1 MERFNIRCPD
11 HYPMKCNLSPADKD
25 YLLTSEKYKAF
36 FIFQYKNQ
44 DKWLRPTMESY
55 FSNRTWRLFNAEEE
69 AGTGTK
75 FCNICRFALASDFG
89 VVSLTPLNYN
99 VFQEVGLM
107 EGLQKPLLY
116 ILNPERLK
124 NNNNKLPFDI
134 DDQIYIEHKDKETLI
149 SGLDKKISLILDK
162 IQLLSGSESEKRKYI
177 KNKLNALSSG
187 AREILKVVYFEGT
200 NKFSTKTNELNEFI
214 KQHPHLDIQFLEE
227 LIINRFI
234 VTEAMAATP
243 FTLHNR
249 KLNESYYKYLGE
261 LLWEQ

>member
-1 MERFNIRCPD
+1 
-11 HYPMKCNLSPADKD
+11 MKCNLSPADKD

-36 FIFQYKNQ
+36 FIFQYKKQ
-44 DKWLRPTMESY
+44 DEWLSPTMESY
-55 FSNRTWRLFNAEEE
+55 FSSRTWRLFNAGKE
-69 AGTGTK
+69 AGSGTK

-116 ILNPERLK
+116 ILNPERLID
-124 NNNNKLPFDI
+124 NNNKLPFDI

-149 SGLDKKISLILDK
+149 SGLDKNIPLLLDK

-177 KNKLNALSSG
+177 KNKLMTLSSG

-200 NKFSTKTNELNEFI
+200 TKFSVKTNELKEFI
-214 KQHPHLDIQFLEE
+214 RQHPQLNIAFLHE
-227 LIINRFI
+227 LTKERFI
-234 VTEAMAATP
+234 VTEAMSAGSSSWYIQ
-243 FTLHNR
+243 
-249 KLNESYYKYLGE
+249 KLNESYLKYLGE
-261 LLWEQ
+261 LLWE

>member
-1 MERFNIRCPD
+1 
-11 HYPMKCNLSPADKD
+11 MKCILSPADKD

-44 DKWLRPTMESY
+44 DEWLSPTMESY
-55 FSNRTWRLFNAEEE
+55 FSNRTWRLFNAGKE

-116 ILNPERLK
+116 ILNPERLID
-124 NNNNKLPFDI
+124 NNNKLPFDI
-134 DDQIYIEHKDKETLI
+134 DDQIYIEHKDKKTLI
-149 SGLDKKISLILDK
+149 SGLDKNIPLLLDK

-177 KNKLNALSSG
+177 KYKL
-187 AREILKVVYFEGT
+187 
-200 NKFSTKTNELNEFI
+200 
-214 KQHPHLDIQFLEE
+214 
-227 LIINRFI
+227 
-234 VTEAMAATP
+234 EA
-243 FTLHNR
+243 
-249 KLNESYYKYLGE
+249 
-261 LLWEQ
+261 

>member
-1 MERFNIRCPD
+1 MERFNIKCPD
-11 HYPMKCNLSPADKD
+11 HYPMKCSLSPADKD

-36 FIFQYKNQ
+36 FIFQYKSQ
-44 DKWLRPTMESY
+44 DEWLSPTMESY
-55 FSNRTWRLFNAEEE
+55 FSSRTWRLFNAGKE
-69 AGTGTK
+69 AGSGTK

-116 ILNPERLK
+116 ILNPERLID
-124 NNNNKLPFDI
+124 NNNKLPFDI

-149 SGLDKKISLILDK
+149 SGLDKNIPLLLDK

-177 KNKLNALSSG
+177 KNKLEALSKG

-200 NKFSTKTNELNEFI
+200 NKFSIKTNELKEFVR
-214 KQHPHLDIQFLEE
+214 KHPQLDIQFLKE
-227 LIINRFI
+227 LTINRFI
-234 VTEAMAATP
+234 VVEAMSAGTS
-243 FTLHNR
+243 TLYNH
-249 KLNESYYKYLGE
+249 KLNESYLKYLGE
-261 LLWEQ
+261 LLWE